1 MATWTGTITTSAADT
16 YTDWVEAEC
25 RGSYSVTFTW
35 LTTQNPPVD
44 IIIES
49 KAIDAADAARVTS
62 TTLVGSSGVLT
73 GMRSDTFSG
82 NRLWRV
88 GIPSGESV
96 SSAHTLTIQV

>member
-25 RGSYSVTFTW
+25 RGSYSTTITW

-49 KAIDAADAARVTS
+49 KAIDAADAARVTVS
-62 TTLVGSSGVLT
+62 TVVAGTGNLSGL
-73 GMRSDTFSG
+73 RADTFSG

-88 GIPSGESV
+88 GIPAGESV
-96 SSAHTLTIQV
+96 SAAHTLTIQV